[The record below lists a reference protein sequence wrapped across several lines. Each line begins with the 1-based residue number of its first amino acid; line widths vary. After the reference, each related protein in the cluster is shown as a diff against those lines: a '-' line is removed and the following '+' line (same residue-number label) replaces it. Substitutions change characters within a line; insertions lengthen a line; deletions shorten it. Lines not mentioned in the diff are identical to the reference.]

1 MAVRKVLW
9 REGTPVATSLA
20 TCCTSI
26 WNSEHRLVHKTLM
39 DSAVEVIAQL
49 GLQVSSR
56 EKFVTFLTQ
65 ASAYRMTRLDDW

>member
-1 MAVRKVLW
+1 
-9 REGTPVATSLA
+9 
-20 TCCTSI
+20 
-26 WNSEHRLVHKTLM
+26 M